1 MQRLLEKILG
11 WSFLFICKQI
21 CVSQRILLYNF
32 ISAWLHAKSKRKKK
46 TRLLTLNFL
55 RIRELV
61 LVVIV
66 KREIKTKIPI
76 EDETNIVPLFSINL
90 FHATGLFLS
99 LLKTPGFLMFS
110 GDIEETSGIK
120 RVNSTT
126 PHQVKAICFL
136 TQA

>member
-1 MQRLLEKILG
+1 M
-11 WSFLFICKQI
+11 
-21 CVSQRILLYNF
+21 
-32 ISAWLHAKSKRKKK
+32 
-46 TRLLTLNFL
+46 
-55 RIRELV
+55 